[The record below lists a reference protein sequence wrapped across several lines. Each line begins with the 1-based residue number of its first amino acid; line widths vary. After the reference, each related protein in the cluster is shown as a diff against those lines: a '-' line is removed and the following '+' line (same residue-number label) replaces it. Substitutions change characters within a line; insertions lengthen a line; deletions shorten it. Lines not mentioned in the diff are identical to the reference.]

1 MSKRFLLTTAVILTI
16 SACQSTPNRSFS
28 AGEEIRNPSALRLE
42 IEQSLAIGDLV
53 AADQLLS
60 QLIKL
65 EPEDYLLLSRLCAAQ
80 KNHRCTA
87 DALIQVS
94 LALGMNSEDLPADI
108 NDQIWL
114 ALTRAQHGPDAF
126 SHRYHLAW
134 WQLQQAVRQATS
146 VAEQHAAWLAWQ
158 THNPSHPATIRP
170 PKLLQQ
176 LNNYRA
182 PNIAVLLPLS
192 GRLASAGRA
201 IQEAMIA
208 AYLEDSGFAEN
219 RLDFFDTEVA
229 PLSNIWES
237 ILETEPGVVVGPLR
251 KDRAEAFAQLTAF
264 SELPRLAL
272 NYLSEEKVTD
282 GPFYQLGIAIED
294 EAASLAN
301 FVLLNLS
308 KKGNPKQH
316 SSKKGGSK
324 KIAIVMSSEAWA
336 ERAKTAFLA
345 QWPYPATQAQFA
357 NAKELTEAV
366 GVAMQ
371 IAGSETRRQEVAN
384 IIGQQVEF
392 LPRARQDLE
401 AVVALTNNAESR
413 ALVPALK
420 FHFGDH
426 LPVYATSQTARRG
439 SLADLKGFYLAEMP
453 LFTDAGKYRDF
464 LATFNLRN
472 NPLAELY
479 ALGFDAYKVAS
490 WLPVLTPQSQVSMA
504 GSSGYLWL
512 DHDGVFRRELQ
523 LTQVNKE
530 GELTSV
536 ER

>member
-1 MSKRFLLTTAVILTI
+1 MLSVISKRVLLTTAVILTI
-16 SACQSTPNRSFS
+16 SACQSTPNRPFS
-28 AGEEIRNPSALRLE
+28 TAEEVRNPSVLRLE
-42 IEQSLAIGDLV
+42 IERSLAIGDLIT
-53 AADQLLS
+53 ADQLLG
-60 QLIKL
+60 QLAEL
-65 EPEDYLLLSRLCAAQ
+65 EPEDYLLLGRLCAAQ
-80 KNHRCTA
+80 KNHRCAA

-94 LALGMNSEDLPADI
+94 LALGMDSEELPADI

-114 ALTRAQHGPDAF
+114 ALTRAQHGPDTF

-134 WQLQQAVRQATS
+134 WQLQQSVRQATS
-146 VAEQHAAWLAWQ
+146 VSEQHATWLAWQ
-158 THNPSHPATIRP
+158 TRNPSHPATIRP
-170 PKLLQQ
+170 PKPLQQ
-176 LNNYRA
+176 LNNYRT

-192 GRLASAGRA
+192 GRLASAGKA

-208 AYLEDSGFAEN
+208 AYLEESGLSEN
-219 RLDFFDTEVA
+219 RLDFYDTDAA
-229 PLSNIWES
+229 PLPNIWES
-237 ILETEPGVVVGPLR
+237 ILETVPGVVVGPLR

-272 NYLSEEKVTD
+272 NYLSKEHVSR

-294 EAASLAN
+294 EAGSLVN
-301 FVLLNLS
+301 FVLLSGLE
-308 KKGNPKQH
+308 KV
-316 SSKKGGSK
+316 
-324 KIAIVMSSEAWA
+324 AIVMSSDAWA
-336 ERAKTAFLA
+336 ERAKNAFLA
-345 QWPYPATQAQFA
+345 QWPYLATQAQFA

-371 IAGSETRRQEVAN
+371 IAGSETRRQEIAN
-384 IIGQQVEF
+384 IIGQKVEF

-401 AVVALTNNAESR
+401 AVVALTNNAEAR

-426 LPVYATSQTARRG
+426 LPVYATSQAARRG

-453 LFTDAGKYRDF
+453 LFVDAVNHRDF
-464 LATFNLRN
+464 LTTFNLRD

-490 WLPVLTPQSQVSMA
+490 WLPVLTPQSKISMA

-512 DHDGVFRRELQ
+512 DQDGVFRRELH
-523 LTQVNKE
+523 LTQVNEE
-530 GELTSV
+530 GALTSV
-536 ER
+536 EH